1 MSGIK
6 SDRWIRARAEDGMIK
21 NFVDQQVRVDE
32 HGNKILS
39 YGVTSYGYDV
49 RIACE
54 GLKLFSDINGV
65 EIDPAALD
73 PDAYVAPR
81 IETLADGRQFVRI
94 PPHGYL
100 LGRTVEVWNI
110 PRDILIICLGKST
123 YARAGVA
130 VNVTPIEP
138 EFEGVVVLEIANH
151 TPLPV
156 RIYLNQG
163 IAQFVFLQ
171 SDEDDVCEVSYKDK
185 GGKYQGQLT
194 TQDSLV

>member
-6 SDRWIRARAEDGMIK
+6 SDRWIKMQAAAGMIK
-21 NFVDQQVRVDE
+21 NFVDKQVRVDE
-32 HGNKILS
+32 RGNKILS

-49 RIACE
+49 RIAAD

-81 IETLADGRQFVRI
+81 VETLEDGRQFVRI

-100 LGRTVEVWNI
+100 LGRTVEGWDI

-123 YARAGVA
+123 YARAGVS

-185 GGKYQGQLT
+185 GGKYQNQVGV
-194 TQDSLV
+194 QDAIV

>member
-6 SDRWIRARAEDGMIK
+6 SDRWIKQHAELGMIQ
-21 NFVDQQVRVDE
+21 NFVGQQVRVDE
-32 HGNKILS
+32 YGNKILS

-49 RIACE
+49 RIAAD
-54 GLKLFSDINGV
+54 GLKLFSDINGI

-81 IETLADGRQFVRI
+81 IETLEDGRQFVRI

-123 YARAGVA
+123 YARAGVS

-171 SDEDDVCEVSYKDK
+171 PDEDDVCEVSYKDK